1 MSASSAVA
9 MVVVL
14 VWRNKFDVATGA
26 SGVKVCLISRIAE
39 RIASGV
45 ALGLICYLAVQTPT
59 AAQGIEDL
67 CVVRVGNTDPGP
79 SESESGYYLG
89 RNVHTLPGVAWP
101 IVFRSLSPFRMD
113 EEYTLTRMTG
123 EWPQGVGSL
132 SIRFAPGD
140 TAGSV
145 IGTGG
150 LGVYRL
156 DPGNTEFRQIAAYK
170 RDEKKSYTGVVRV
183 DRMKATIVGGS
194 EGLFAVA
201 DNALRPL
208 PITANVPPLVIS
220 NLTDLP
226 ILGAIAWGSAQ
237 GNVQIRWDSGL
248 LEEVKAP
255 QPFLYLRGIQELSD
269 PAVLILQ
276 FDKMT
281 TVLPVQ
287 GTPGDR
293 RLSTIRPTPRP
304 DDRGGWLSKLLGQY
318 LVSPSPPNSGPLR
331 RLGVNGLEDVPGAT
345 FSRSTMS
352 DVSAIGAVLIQAHEG
367 KFIYDGQRVTP
378 FPTEKEVGDYR
389 TVWDLPSIER
399 TFMTSLHSVFEFT
412 PDRQLRRIP
421 LPGQLEPGSWVHM
434 VDLPGIRVGIFLA
447 ERGVFAVDANR
458 GFALV
463 PGGQQISRARPTRP
477 DRVIAL
483 RNELMF
489 VDAAGLY
496 VVTNRSTG
504 KCQ

>member
-1 MSASSAVA
+1 M
-9 MVVVL
+9 
-14 VWRNKFDVATGA
+14 
-26 SGVKVCLISRIAE
+26 KVGLINRIAE
-39 RIASGV
+39 RVASGV
-45 ALGLICYLAVQTPT
+45 ALGLICCLAVQTPT

-67 CVVRVGNTDPGP
+67 CVVRVGNADPGP
-79 SESESGYYLG
+79 SESDSGYYLG

-113 EEYTLTRMTG
+113 DEYKLARMTG
-123 EWPQGVGSL
+123 GWPQGVGSL
-132 SIRFAPGD
+132 NIRFALSD

-156 DPGNTEFRQIAAYK
+156 DPGNTEFRQISAYK
-170 RDEKKSYTGVVRV
+170 RGEQKSYNGVVRV

-194 EGLFAVA
+194 EGLFVVA
-201 DNALRPL
+201 DDELRALPV
-208 PITANVPPLVIS
+208 TTTVPPWVIS

-269 PAVLILQ
+269 PALLILQ
-276 FDKMT
+276 FDKLT

-287 GTPGDR
+287 GTPGNR
-293 RLSTIRPTPRP
+293 RLSMIHPTPWP
-304 DDRGGWLSKLLGQY
+304 EDRGWVSKLLSQY
-318 LVSPSPPNSGPLR
+318 LVSPTPPNSGPLR

-345 FSRSTMS
+345 FSSSTMS
-352 DVSAIGAVLIQAHEG
+352 DVSAIGAVLIQAREG

-389 TVWDLPSIER
+389 TVWDLPSIKR
-399 TFMTSLHSVFEFT
+399 TFMTSLQSVFEFT

-463 PGGQQISRARPTRP
+463 RGGEQIERARPTNP
-477 DRVIAL
+477 ERVIAL

-489 VDAAGLY
+489 VNAAGLY
-496 VVTNRSTG
+496 VVTNRSSG

>member
-1 MSASSAVA
+1 M
-9 MVVVL
+9 
-14 VWRNKFDVATGA
+14 
-26 SGVKVCLISRIAE
+26 KVGLMSRIAE
-39 RIASGV
+39 RVASGV
-45 ALGLICYLAVQTPT
+45 VLGLICCLAVHTPT

-67 CVVRVGNTDPGP
+67 CVVRVGNADPGP
-79 SESESGYYLG
+79 GENESGYHLG
-89 RNVHTLPGVAWP
+89 RNVHALPGVAWP

-113 EEYTLTRMTG
+113 EQYKLTRMTG

-132 SIRFAPGD
+132 NIRFAPGD

-156 DPGNTEFRQIAAYK
+156 DPGMTDFRQIAAYK
-170 RDEKKSYTGVVRV
+170 RGEKKSYTEVVRV
-183 DRMKATIVGGS
+183 DRMKSTIVGGT
-194 EGLFAVA
+194 EGLFAVS

-208 PITANVPPLVIS
+208 PITASVPPLVIS

-226 ILGAIAWGSAQ
+226 VLGAIAWGSAQ

-255 QPFLYLRGIQELSD
+255 QPFLHLRGIQELSD
-269 PAVLILQ
+269 PALLILE
-276 FDKMT
+276 FDKLT

-287 GTPGDR
+287 GKPGDR
-293 RLSTIRPTPRP
+293 RLSKTHPTPWP
-304 DDRGGWLSKLLGQY
+304 EDRGWVSKLLGQF
-318 LVSPSPPNSGPLR
+318 LVSPTPPSSGPLR

-345 FSRSTMS
+345 FSRATMS
-352 DVSAIGAVLIQAHEG
+352 DVSAIGAVLIKAQEG
-367 KFIYDGQRVTP
+367 KFLYDGQRVTR
-378 FPTEKEVGDYR
+378 FPTEKEVGDYPI
-389 TVWDLPSIER
+389 VWDLPSIKR
-399 TFMTSLHSVFEFT
+399 TFMTSLRSVFEFT

-421 LPGQLEPGSWVHM
+421 LPGQLESGPWVHM

-447 ERGVFAVDANR
+447 ERGVFAIDANR

-463 PGGQQISRARPTRP
+463 PGGEQIARARPTRP

-489 VDAAGLY
+489 VDASGLY
-496 VVTNRSTG
+496 VVTNRSNG
-504 KCQ
+504 NCR